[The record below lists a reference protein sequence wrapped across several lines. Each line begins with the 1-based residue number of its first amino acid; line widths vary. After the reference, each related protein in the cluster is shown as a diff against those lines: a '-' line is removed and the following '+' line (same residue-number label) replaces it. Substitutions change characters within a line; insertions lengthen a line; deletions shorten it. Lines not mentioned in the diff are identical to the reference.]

1 MDSQPTAILTVS
13 DVRRDYGGLKA
24 VDGAS
29 FSAMPGR
36 ITGLIGPNGAGK
48 STLIGI
54 IGGQIKPT
62 SGSIAFDGH
71 DITGL
76 APHRIARRGLVRTF
90 QLSAEF
96 IKLTVLENLLVAAPD
111 QKGESLLG
119 AELSR
124 LYWGRSE
131 AANVD
136 AARDVLDRFAMTPK
150 ENELAGNLSGGQ
162 KRLLEI
168 MRALMTKPKMLLLDE
183 PFAGVNPTLAREI
196 EQYLLDLRDE
206 GLSMIMV
213 EHELA
218 VVERLCEPVVV
229 MAQGKVISEGS
240 MRDVSARQEC
250 WMPTSS
256 ADGAGR
262 PAPYLQVDDLSAGYG
277 GTVIVNGAS
286 ATVGP
291 GEIVTIVG
299 PNGAGKSTFLK
310 AIVGMIPA
318 ISGRVRLGGED
329 VTNMRANHLAKRG
342 LGYVPQVNDVFDTL
356 SVLDNLAIG
365 GYLLSRP
372 EATRQTEAVLE
383 TFPALKAMLKR
394 TASKLSGGERKMLAI
409 ARVLMLEPRLLVLD
423 EPTSNLSAE
432 LSRMLLEEHVRRLGK
447 GGTALLIVEQK
458 ALAALTISD
467 WAYVMAAGTMK
478 VSSAAKELLARKDI
492 GEVFLGRSTEPATLP
507 TASGGM
513 D

>member
-1 MDSQPTAILTVS
+1 MDAPPKPILSVS
-13 DVRRDYGGLKA
+13 EVRRDFGGLRA

-29 FSAMPGR
+29 FKALPGR

-62 SGSIAFDGH
+62 AGSISFDGQ

-96 IKLTVLENLLVAAPD
+96 TKLTVLENLLVAVPN
-111 QKGESLLG
+111 QKGESLVG

-124 LYWGRSE
+124 LYWGRTE

-196 EQYLLDLRDE
+196 EQYLLDLRAE

-218 VVERLCEPVVV
+218 VVERLCDPVVV

-240 MRDVSARQEC
+240 MRDVTARQE
-250 WMPTSS
+250 
-256 ADGAGR
+256 
-262 PAPYLQVDDLSAGYG
+262 
-277 GTVIVNGAS
+277 
-286 ATVGP
+286 
-291 GEIVTIVG
+291 
-299 PNGAGKSTFLK
+299 
-310 AIVGMIPA
+310 
-318 ISGRVRLGGED
+318 
-329 VTNMRANHLAKRG
+329 
-342 LGYVPQVNDVFDTL
+342 
-356 SVLDNLAIG
+356 VLDA
-365 GYLLSRP
+365 YL
-372 EATRQTEAVLE
+372 V
-383 TFPALKAMLKR
+383 
-394 TASKLSGGERKMLAI
+394 G
-409 ARVLMLEPRLLVLD
+409 
-423 EPTSNLSAE
+423 
-432 LSRMLLEEHVRRLGK
+432 
-447 GGTALLIVEQK
+447 
-458 ALAALTISD
+458 
-467 WAYVMAAGTMK
+467 
-478 VSSAAKELLARKDI
+478 
-492 GEVFLGRSTEPATLP
+492 
-507 TASGGM
+507 
-513 D
+513 

>member
-1 MDSQPTAILTVS
+1 MDAQPKPILTVS
-13 DVRRDYGGLKA
+13 EVRRDFGGLRA

-29 FSAMPGR
+29 FKALPGR

-62 SGSIAFDGH
+62 AGSITFDGQ

-76 APHRIARRGLVRTF
+76 APHGIARRGLVRTF

-96 IKLTVLENLLVAAPD
+96 TKLTVLENLLVAAPD

-131 AANVD
+131 AANVE

-196 EQYLLDLRDE
+196 EQYLLDLRAE

-218 VVERLCEPVVV
+218 VVERLCDPVVV

-240 MRDVSARQEC
+240 MRDVAARQE
-250 WMPTSS
+250 
-256 ADGAGR
+256 
-262 PAPYLQVDDLSAGYG
+262 
-277 GTVIVNGAS
+277 
-286 ATVGP
+286 
-291 GEIVTIVG
+291 
-299 PNGAGKSTFLK
+299 
-310 AIVGMIPA
+310 
-318 ISGRVRLGGED
+318 
-329 VTNMRANHLAKRG
+329 
-342 LGYVPQVNDVFDTL
+342 
-356 SVLDNLAIG
+356 VLDA
-365 GYLLSRP
+365 YL
-372 EATRQTEAVLE
+372 V
-383 TFPALKAMLKR
+383 
-394 TASKLSGGERKMLAI
+394 G
-409 ARVLMLEPRLLVLD
+409 
-423 EPTSNLSAE
+423 
-432 LSRMLLEEHVRRLGK
+432 
-447 GGTALLIVEQK
+447 
-458 ALAALTISD
+458 
-467 WAYVMAAGTMK
+467 
-478 VSSAAKELLARKDI
+478 
-492 GEVFLGRSTEPATLP
+492 
-507 TASGGM
+507 
-513 D
+513 